1 MKGHARTRRK
11 PKETEG
17 NETGLGLRLLVT
29 RLRRMGVG
37 HNLVGTRPRQREW
50 SRPRVRSAPDER
62 LYA

>member
-37 HNLVGTRPRQREW
+37 HNLVGTRPRRGGNTW
-50 SRPRVRSAPDER
+50 RVW
-62 LYA
+62 LQVY